1 MGNVKAVIITIGD
14 ELLIGQTIDTN
25 SAWLAQQLNK
35 QGIDV
40 LRRVAVGD
48 TKEAIINALDEE
60 LQKASLLILTGGLGP
75 TSDDITKPLLCEYF
89 GGKLIVNEKVLT
101 HLKEMFARRN
111 RPILERNMKQAEIP
125 DVCTVLFNEMGTAP
139 GMWFEKDGK
148 IIISLPGVPF
158 EMQHI
163 MTAEGLPRIKEY
175 FPSDAILHRTVFT
188 AGEGESFIAE
198 KLLDIEASLPPHI
211 KLAFLPDS
219 GFVKLRLTGKGSDIA
234 KLTAELETK
243 QQEIAT
249 RLGSI
254 VIAMED
260 LPVEKIL
267 GNTMN
272 ENGKTIGIAESC
284 TGGYIGHYI
293 TQVAGASAYFMGSI
307 VSYDN
312 TIKQNVLGVKEETIK
327 NYGAVSE
334 ETVIEMAKGALKV
347 LNVDYTLSV
356 SGVLGPE
363 GGTER
368 VKVGTVWMAVASKDD
383 VRTKEFKFYYDR
395 ERNKEMAA
403 KNGMLFLWKFING
416 KLSA

>member
-1 MGNVKAVIITIGD
+1 MSNVNAVIITIGD

-25 SAWLAQQLNK
+25 SAWIAQQLNK
-35 QGIDV
+35 LGIDV
-40 LRRVAVGD
+40 VRRVAVGD
-48 TKEAIINALDEE
+48 TKDAITNALDEE
-60 LQKASLLILTGGLGP
+60 LQKASLLVLTGGLGP
-75 TSDDITKPLLCEYF
+75 TSDDITKPLLCDYF
-89 GGKLIVNEKVLT
+89 GGKLIVNEKVLI
-101 HLKEMFARRN
+101 HLKEMFAKRN
-111 RPILERNMKQAEIP
+111 RPILERNMKQAEVP
-125 DVCTVLFNEMGTAP
+125 DVCTVLFNDMGTAP

-163 MTAEGLPRIKEY
+163 MTNVALPRIKDH
-175 FPSDAILHRTVFT
+175 FPGDAIVHRSVFT

-198 KLLDIEASLPPHI
+198 KLLDIEASLPPYI

-219 GFVKLRLTGKGSDIA
+219 GFVKLRLTGKGTDIEQ
-234 KLTAELETK
+234 LTAEIEVK
-243 QQEIAT
+243 QHEIAAK
-249 RLGSI
+249 LGSI
-254 VIAMED
+254 VIAMD
-260 LPVEKIL
+260 DMPVEKIL
-267 GNTMN
+267 GNTMKA
-272 ENGKTIGIAESC
+272 NGKTIGIAESC

-312 TIKQNVLGVKEETIK
+312 SIKQNVLGVKEETL
-327 NYGAVSE
+327 NTYGAVSE
-334 ETVIEMAKGALKV
+334 ETVIEMARGAMKV

-356 SGVLGPE
+356 SGVLGPD

-368 VKVGTVWMAVASKDD
+368 VKVGTVWMAVASKDE
-383 VRTKEFKFYYDR
+383 VKTKEFRFFYDR

-403 KNGMLFLWKFING
+403 KNGMLFLWKFINN